1 MRFAPG
7 LAVILTLLIL
17 AGSAF
22 SSTITYPTVLDI
34 QQETAP
40 DGSGVILKAYLY
52 VNSPTGESPVVSP
65 PGSKV
70 TFFTLDKDQSSGATT
85 KNILCDSVPAS
96 NLKEGSIY
104 YASCT
109 IQKSL
114 YSGGCKDVYAD
125 SQIPSAFYLSSSSSK
140 TICDSESDIISKFS
154 QQLSVSLFNAAKSN
168 YLICIV
174 GFVLLGLLLATM
186 YFSGRSPLSI
196 LDITTPSLPTPKS
209 LTASGQVL
217 GHLVYG
223 RMLKITQQSLDSLKK
238 VFKAEGD
245 AITKDLARSG
255 KASIANE
262 VKRLAARYKEEDTKK
277 FIEALGLKMVK
288 EGYTLTEIKNSFPTK
303 AKDLLFFS
311 KQEQGVLGQI
321 IQRMQKMADL
331 QMKSESKALQKAG
344 ERTKFY
350 ADALHNFVVGYAN
363 KNVLRLTSGE
373 REYEWGVTG
382 KIQKLAMFPVQ
393 GGKAL
398 VAAFPSLGKLQV
410 LQKIPGMDRMTLLGG
425 GIGASIVSYVR
436 SMRIT
441 GRYGKAVIGTVMR
454 AVKKPTS
461 AQLREMAEKVDAPP
475 GAPVSYLQRAYYDIY
490 TAGAKETQRIGVIMN
505 LDSNLSN
512 IYHTLHKDVH
522 YDMMRYL
529 LKKMYEHHG
538 VNFELSELDI
548 TDLAFDY
555 KNGILKRMN
564 IEGNPQTASIVAL
577 NKKVRAIFSEKY
589 MPDEEITVANIDLL
603 DRKHNE
609 WLRTR
614 VTKLSS
620 LAGEIGVDFDRLGV
634 KRALDRIHAIAN
646 NPAFED
652 SSRAVQLYDYLV
664 NEHKTNDPIY
674 VPDRNKFY
682 FTVGRDTTTYNR
694 GKPGLEFSDMWNSFL
709 LNNFIFS
716 AENDMLGGEGGI
728 REAAMASSLHIIN
741 RMISL
746 NPDLTG
752 KHGAVLERSV
762 TNWLRTQ
769 GITDKTQ
776 VREYLR
782 EFTGAMKG
790 MIVRYLEELM
800 TSEGKSVMDA
810 NKLKLQDMLYSYEIY
825 KKGLQKEGIS
835 GTIVIEHGSATPLT
849 STDPWTN
856 AWKAIRNPG
865 SFTEKLVGAYRAL
878 AGHNAEI
885 MFKDKNG
892 KVVYM
897 AGREDE
903 MGPDHGWWKFDMKR
917 RWIGDPGRSVSFWTD
932 SHFSKGYK
940 MPYKPNI
947 QHELEA
953 KGGIDPQQSQFMKDE
968 NLRANYKRMYGR
980 DILMNELYD
989 HLNGVMGMNSYK
1001 YTNET
1006 MKFYLKAVQG
1016 MLGGAL
1022 FSKAEELLEEA
1033 DRTRNAT
1040 LREEG
1045 ERIREEGKRVL
1056 DDRTNP
1062 TTSEKLNTWADRLV
1076 DHKDDLQ
1083 KFMNKP
1089 LMYNTLAS
1097 MNHPWVMTH
1106 ERYYVPYVDGMPVS
1120 DFDRI
1125 VNGFVALQ
1133 DSEGKWRRFDP
1144 QRVNIEF
1151 GDSDEGLHF
1160 KGKYLALM
1168 QEKDYEAVRRS
1179 NLGED
1184 VSWNSLLKELGEWAK
1199 ENPERQKLFAAA
1211 LWHCGTITGNWQS
1224 FWEESGVSVRPK
1236 HEVYGI
1242 RPSLLP
1248 YASHEYAPASVMDPW
1263 RKFVNK
1269 AREVGQW
1276 VESTSFYAGGY
1287 GGGSISGSFDV
1298 VALSSYYT
1306 HSWMALSDAI
1316 KRKSRDQMH
1325 DLGLSDEA
1333 IGAYNENAALY
1344 WKYQLVW
1351 DFGIDRN
1358 PSLSSTSHGL
1368 QHSLAT
1374 LYHLGPAT
1382 TWSPG
1387 FYRALHDQDE
1397 WINVNFFFNPA
1408 AEIARRASR
1417 PFVLAFRAFQMNLFG
1432 YPNRWTAET
1441 YNPMQPW
1448 GSTSLRVV
1456 DAFRSL
1462 VNPFYTALGSKGEMA
1477 RRDLGGRSYLTGLEG
1492 QSADMQ
1498 WIMKGYSYVGR
1509 GGGRANPGE
1518 AATDPRENIKLVS
1531 PLARRLTQG
1540 LDVGQFQGYFE
1551 KVSELWSQANT
1562 PYVQRLVSPYAL
1574 QKRREEELGG
1584 YGLLMNSIWAWTSP
1598 AMFIWHLPMSPI
1610 SPRDI
1615 WMQYKEGRRYADWN
1629 DRSTLDKVKQTVL
1642 GQPGSSILSDVW
1654 SKLSPVYTD
1663 ERGQVKL
1670 HKSLIYGSDKSRDT
1684 LACPLCGRP
1693 MQRWGSCW
1701 HCSRAE
1707 RRRGG
1712 GFG

>member
-1 MRFAPG
+1 MRFAPC

-22 SSTITYPTVLDI
+22 SSTTTYPTVLDL
-34 QQETAP
+34 QQEQAA
-40 DGSGVILKAYLY
+40 DGSAILKAYLY

-65 PGSKV
+65 PNSKV
-70 TFFTLDKDQSSGATT
+70 TFFTLEKDQVSGATT
-85 KNILCDSVPAS
+85 KNILCDGVPAS

-104 YASCT
+104 YASCAISKT
-109 IQKSL
+109 T
-114 YSGGCKDVYAD
+114 YSSTPNGCKDVYAD

-140 TICDSESDIISKFS
+140 TICDSKSDIISKFS
-154 QQLSVSLFNAAKSN
+154 QQLSVSLFNEAKSN

-238 VFKAEGD
+238 VFKAEGE
-245 AITKDLARSG
+245 AMSKELTRSG

-277 FIEALGLKMVK
+277 FMEALGLKMAK
-288 EGYTLTEIKNSFPTK
+288 DGYTLTEIKNSFPTK

-331 QMKSESKALQKAG
+331 QMKSESKSLQKAG

-373 REYEWGVTG
+373 REYEWGITG
-382 KIQKLAMFPVQ
+382 RIQKLSMFPVQ

-398 VAAFPSLGKLQV
+398 VNAFPLLGKLKI

-441 GRYGKAVIGTVMR
+441 GRYGKAVVGTIMR

-461 AQLREMAEKVDAPP
+461 AQLRAMAEQVDAPP
-475 GAPVSYLQRAYYDIY
+475 DANVPYLTRAYYDIY
-490 TAGAKETQRIGVIMN
+490 TAGAKETQRVGVIMN
-505 LDSNLSN
+505 IDSNLSN

-548 TDLAFDY
+548 GDLAFDH
-555 KNGILKRMN
+555 KNDVLKRMN
-564 IEGNPQTASIVAL
+564 LADNPKSAAIAQL
-577 NKKVRAIFSEKY
+577 NKKVREILSEKY
-589 MPDEEITVANIDLL
+589 MPDEEITALNIDNL
-603 DRKHNE
+603 DKKHKE
-609 WLRTR
+609 WLSSR

-620 LAGEIGVDFDRLGV
+620 HASSMAVDFDEVGV
-634 KRALDRIHAIAN
+634 RRALNRINAIADN
-646 NPAFED
+646 TAYGD

-664 NEHKTNDPIY
+664 NEHKTNDPTH

-682 FTVGRDTTTYNR
+682 FTVGRDSTTYNR

-716 AENDMLGGEGGI
+716 AENGMLGGEGGI
-728 REAAMASSLHIIN
+728 REAAMASSLHVIN
-741 RMISL
+741 RMVSL
-746 NPDLTG
+746 NPKLEG
-752 KHGAVLERSV
+752 IGPLSMSEKENMVLLRRAV
-762 TNWLRTQ
+762 TDWLRTQ
-769 GITDKTQ
+769 GRTDKAQ
-776 VREYLR
+776 VQEYLK
-782 EFTGAMKG
+782 EFTDAMNG
-790 MIVRYLEELM
+790 MIVRYLRELLTEDGLNAM
-800 TSEGKSVMDA
+800 KGLNLNPDKTGISDGDRSKQ
-810 NKLKLQDMLYSYEIY
+810 LQKMLYGYEVYKAGIE
-825 KKGLQKEGIS
+825 KKGIR
-835 GTIVIEHGSATPLT
+835 GTISIEHGSPTPLT
-849 STDPWTN
+849 SGEPWKN
-856 AWKAIRNPG
+856 AWNAIFKSG
-865 SFTEKLVGAYRAL
+865 STMEERIVGAYRAL
-878 AGHNAEI
+878 AGHNAQV

-903 MGPDHGWWKFDMKR
+903 MGPDQGWWKFDMKR

-953 KGGIDPQQSQFMKDE
+953 RGGLDPQQSQFMKDE
-968 NLRANYKRMYGR
+968 TLRANYKRMYGR

-1033 DRTRNAT
+1033 DRTRNAA

-1083 KFMNKP
+1083 KLMNKP

-1144 QRVNIEF
+1144 QRINIEF

-1160 KGKYLALM
+1160 
-1168 QEKDYEAVRRS
+1168 
-1179 NLGED
+1179 
-1184 VSWNSLLKELGEWAK
+1184 
-1199 ENPERQKLFAAA
+1199 
-1211 LWHCGTITGNWQS
+1211 
-1224 FWEESGVSVRPK
+1224 
-1236 HEVYGI
+1236 
-1242 RPSLLP
+1242 
-1248 YASHEYAPASVMDPW
+1248 
-1263 RKFVNK
+1263 
-1269 AREVGQW
+1269 
-1276 VESTSFYAGGY
+1276 
-1287 GGGSISGSFDV
+1287 
-1298 VALSSYYT
+1298 
-1306 HSWMALSDAI
+1306 
-1316 KRKSRDQMH
+1316 
-1325 DLGLSDEA
+1325 
-1333 IGAYNENAALY
+1333 
-1344 WKYQLVW
+1344 
-1351 DFGIDRN
+1351 
-1358 PSLSSTSHGL
+1358 
-1368 QHSLAT
+1368 
-1374 LYHLGPAT
+1374 
-1382 TWSPG
+1382 
-1387 FYRALHDQDE
+1387 
-1397 WINVNFFFNPA
+1397 
-1408 AEIARRASR
+1408 
-1417 PFVLAFRAFQMNLFG
+1417 
-1432 YPNRWTAET
+1432 
-1441 YNPMQPW
+1441 
-1448 GSTSLRVV
+1448 
-1456 DAFRSL
+1456 
-1462 VNPFYTALGSKGEMA
+1462 
-1477 RRDLGGRSYLTGLEG
+1477 
-1492 QSADMQ
+1492 
-1498 WIMKGYSYVGR
+1498 
-1509 GGGRANPGE
+1509 
-1518 AATDPRENIKLVS
+1518 
-1531 PLARRLTQG
+1531 
-1540 LDVGQFQGYFE
+1540 
-1551 KVSELWSQANT
+1551 
-1562 PYVQRLVSPYAL
+1562 
-1574 QKRREEELGG
+1574 
-1584 YGLLMNSIWAWTSP
+1584 
-1598 AMFIWHLPMSPI
+1598 
-1610 SPRDI
+1610 
-1615 WMQYKEGRRYADWN
+1615 
-1629 DRSTLDKVKQTVL
+1629 
-1642 GQPGSSILSDVW
+1642 
-1654 SKLSPVYTD
+1654 
-1663 ERGQVKL
+1663 
-1670 HKSLIYGSDKSRDT
+1670 
-1684 LACPLCGRP
+1684 
-1693 MQRWGSCW
+1693 
-1701 HCSRAE
+1701 
-1707 RRRGG
+1707 
-1712 GFG
+1712 